1 MHARRLAVILLQAV
15 HTDIALTRLRVLR
28 EDERQ
33 RDERAAVIRPALE
46 DWNLI
51 EIRVLRLDDF
61 LARRVLD
68 VLREVDR
75 TLDHRDHRDDAHLVL
90 QGDVRQLHH
99 LAQLV
104 RDIVELLNAEGHG
117 HALIAAEGIHE
128 DRHLGALDVLEE
140 QCDILLALHL
150 GHAVRDLCDL
160 ELRVYLCLDAL
171 QEALALEVLD
181 EFAQIFISQK
191 NLSFSIVS
199 INQLSLLAAHQRRKM
214 NRTMK

>member
-1 MHARRLAVILLQAV
+1 M
-15 HTDIALTRLRVLR
+15 
-28 EDERQ
+28 
-33 RDERAAVIRPALE
+33 PALP
-46 DWNLI
+46 WI
-51 EIRVLRLDDF
+51 
-61 LARRVLD
+61 
-68 VLREVDR
+68 
-75 TLDHRDHRDDAHLVL
+75 DHRDDAHLVL

-104 RDIVELLNAEGHG
+104 RDIVELLDAEGHG

-128 DRHLGALDVLEE
+128 DWHLGALDVLEE

-150 GHAVRDLCDL
+150 GHAVRDLRNL
-160 ELRVYLCLDAL
+160 ELRIYLCLDAL

-181 EFAQIFISQK
+181 EFAQIFISQN

-199 INQLSLLAAHQRRKM
+199 IPAVSVTVHQRRRM